1 MPRRAL
7 IERRPWLLTSVLF
20 ALAFAWLQDSRLPG
34 VYLMVL
40 KAAPLV
46 LLGVYAVLRHK
57 GHDTQLLAAMLAFE
71 GIGGACI
78 DLVEVL
84 GGIVMAV
91 GFALGIGL
99 FLTHRRPRLTV
110 SQKGLA
116 AALLLLTPVICQ
128 LAVHP
133 LAQAGWAPAY
143 FGVALGGM
151 AACAWTSNFP
161 RYRVGLGAIGIIAGS
176 VVTLTSL
183 RVVNGPGLGEIVG
196 WPLFYLGNLIMATG
210 VTGELRA
217 RATA

>member
-34 VYLMVL
+34 VYLMTL
-40 KAAPLV
+40 KALPLV
-46 LLGVYAVLRHK
+46 LLAVYAVLRHK
-57 GHDTQLLAAMLAFE
+57 GRDTQLLAAMLAVE
-71 GIGGACI
+71 GVGAALA
-78 DLVEVL
+78 DLAEQLAAAVL
-84 GGIVMAV
+84 AV

-99 FLTHRRPRLTV
+99 FLMHRRPHLTG
-110 SQKGLA
+110 SQKALA
-116 AALLLLTPVICQ
+116 VALLLLTPAICQ
-128 LAVHP
+128 LSVLP
-133 LAQAGWAPAY
+133 RTGWVPAC

-161 RYRVGLGAIGIIAGS
+161 RYRVGLGALVIVAGS
-176 VVTLTSL
+176 VTALASL
-183 RVVNGPGLGEIVG
+183 GALNGPGLGEIVG

-217 RATA
+217 RAAG